1 MKPRPALPQG
11 RLHVAGLLFVGERL
25 STPELRSRVLAQ
37 WRPGSELFEGEGSIL
52 LRFAA
57 PVYLSSPFAALPLLL
72 ARGQLCAL
80 AAPDPEMLSGYREGS
95 VIWMEAGA
103 VRVWRPNPAER
114 SSPARWLT
122 HSLQEVAPVDLGRP
136 PSVSD
141 ARPRGPKR
149 SDFGVDEGDPETE
162 AVLEEM
168 LNGASGKA
176 SAGGA
181 GASGT
186 GGGLWERFEGMLA
199 DGLRNIGLGRLINER
214 QAAFFSKLFSKLEQ
228 EDWEE
233 ALRTAIPLAG
243 EASDPAAQQW
253 LREPGRRFSLNPSL
267 RPGVARSTT
276 YMADRQYLRLRALYL
291 EAAEKLEA
299 KGEIERAAFVFTDL
313 LGSPSRAVDL
323 LLRHQRY
330 VLAAKIVE
338 GHELG
343 AAQAVRIWFL
353 AGNIQR
359 AMQLAELHQ
368 VFGMCVSLLAD
379 GYPKQARQM
388 RLVWAARLA
397 EQGDLEG
404 AVEAIWP
411 VEDARDVA
419 RGWIE
424 LCVEQ
429 GGARAGRM
437 LYRELTGIPGA
448 GEDRLPLLR
457 SLFEADHPE
466 VEMRRVLY
474 LSLAQEKLGSL
485 SPKLRAV
492 LYPMVL
498 RRALLERVALR
509 LRAWTLQRL
518 AERAGPPWS
527 SDMPRLPKSVPG
539 VQSVL
544 WREGGPARAV
554 TDIVRGASGRV
565 WTAHGAGGLV
575 CSAPDGT
582 QRMHLAEPG
591 TFFVPSEAAGVAL
604 VLWPLDLGVFRV
616 SRLDLWSGELV
627 HWQDLCLEQWCDRL
641 RGNTWFVALASEKV
655 DGAHAVVAL
664 DVSNPDGPV
673 VWKREPE
680 GRVCLLEL
688 DEQEALSAVVDTGEE
703 LQTWRWR
710 VDLERLLARV
720 ETQLPVDL
728 RKVLGTV
735 PIQIAQPGQLWLG
748 LGRRGDVH
756 WVLSDGDKVHW
767 RRGSSPQ
774 VPAEGTLC
782 GRPVADSAPL
792 LPLRRARGAPAV
804 LVRADQRETLLL
816 CADHAEALVMRRQG
830 QDLLVADDR
839 GHMGCLELSKGRW
852 TWQARRLL

>member
-11 RLHVAGLLFVGERL
+11 RLHVGALLFVRGRL
-25 STPELRSRVLAQ
+25 ATAQLHARILAQ
-37 WRPGSELFEGEGSIL
+37 WRPGAELFEGEDGLL
-52 LRFAA
+52 LRFDA
-57 PVYLSSPFAALPLLL
+57 PVYLSAPFAALPLLHT
-72 ARGQLCAL
+72 RGQLCAL
-80 AAPDPEMLSGYREGS
+80 AAPNPEMLAGYREGS
-95 VIWMEAGA
+95 VIWMLGGA
-103 VRVWRPNPAER
+103 VRVWRPSEAER

-122 HSLQEVAPVDLGRP
+122 HSLQEVAPIDLGQP
-136 PSVSD
+136 PNVSD

-149 SDFGVDEGDPETE
+149 SDFGVDDRDAETE
-162 AVLEEM
+162 ELLGEM
-168 LNGASGKA
+168 LNQGSGKA
-176 SAGGA
+176 SAGGV

-186 GGGLWERFEGMLA
+186 GSGLWERFEGMLA
-199 DGLRNIGLGRLINER
+199 DGLRNLGLGHLVNER

-243 EASDPAAQQW
+243 EASGTPAQTW

-267 RPGVARSTT
+267 RPGVSRSTT
-276 YMADRQYLRLRALYL
+276 YMADRQYLRLRALYQ

-299 KGEIERAAFVFTDL
+299 KGEIEQAAFVFTDL
-313 LGSPSRAVDL
+313 LGAPTRAVDL
-323 LLRHQRY
+323 LLRHERY

-359 AMQLAELHQ
+359 AVQLAELHQ
-368 VFGMCVSLLAD
+368 VFGMCVVLLND
-379 GYPKQARQM
+379 GYPRQARQL

-397 EQGDLEG
+397 ERGDLEG
-404 AVEAIWP
+404 AVEAVWP
-411 VEDARDVA
+411 IEDARDVA
-419 RGWIE
+419 RGWIQ
-424 LCVEQ
+424 LGVEQ

-437 LYRELTGIPGA
+437 LHRELTGIPGA
-448 GEDRLPLLR
+448 DEDRLPLLR
-457 SLFEADHPE
+457 GLFEAEHPD

-474 LSLAQEKLGSL
+474 TAFAQEQPGSL
-485 SPKLRAV
+485 SPERRAV
-492 LYPMVL
+492 LYPLIL
-498 RRALLERVALR
+498 RRGLLEREALR
-509 LRAWTLQRL
+509 LKAWTLQRL

-539 VQSVL
+539 VHSAL
-544 WREGGPARAV
+544 WRAGGPVRAV

-582 QRMHLAEPG
+582 QRMHLPEPG
-591 TFFVPSEAAGVAL
+591 TFFVPSEAAVVAL
-604 VLWPLDLGVFRV
+604 VLWPLDHGVFRV
-616 SRLDLWSGELV
+616 SRLDLWSGELA
-627 HWQDLCLEQWCDRL
+627 HWQDLCLEQWCGRL

-664 DVSNPDGPV
+664 DVSSPDAPV

-688 DEQEALSAVVDTGEE
+688 DKDRALCAVVDTGEE

-720 ETQLPVDL
+720 ETDMPADL
-728 RKVLGTV
+728 KQALV
-735 PIQIAQPGQLWLG
+735 PGPQQMAQRGQLWLG
-748 LGRRGDVH
+748 LGRRGVVS
-756 WVLSDGDKVHW
+756 WVLSDGAEVHW

-774 VPAEGTLC
+774 VPLDGELC
-782 GRPVADSAPL
+782 GHPVVDSVPI
-792 LPLRRARGAPAV
+792 LPLRRASGAPV
-804 LVRADQRETLLL
+804 ILVRADRRDTLLL

-830 QDLLVADDR
+830 KVLVVADDR
-839 GHMGCLELSKGRW
+839 GHMGCLDLSTSRW